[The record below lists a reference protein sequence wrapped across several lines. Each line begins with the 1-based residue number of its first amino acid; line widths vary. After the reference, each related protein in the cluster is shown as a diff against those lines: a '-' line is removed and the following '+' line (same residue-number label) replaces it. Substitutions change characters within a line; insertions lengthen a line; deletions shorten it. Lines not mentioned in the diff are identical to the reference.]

1 MGGSA
6 TALPPIHFTIH
17 FNQSMSQRGKTDSF
31 TTTHQDIPMKTP
43 EQLEEKFWKALKSD
57 RTAMLGLVGVENG
70 HTRPMT
76 AMVEEP
82 RDSIW
87 FFSSSDSLL
96 VQHLTEG
103 HRATMAF
110 AAKDHDLFA
119 CVEGSLWLQNDR
131 AAIDRLW
138 NPFVAAWYEG
148 GKDDP
153 KLALLRFEAQHLEI
167 WLNESSLLAGVKL
180 LLGVDPK
187 KDYRDK
193 VAEIDLR

>member
-1 MGGSA
+1 
-6 TALPPIHFTIH
+6 
-17 FNQSMSQRGKTDSF
+17 
-31 TTTHQDIPMKTP
+31 MKTP

-57 RTAMLGLVGVENG
+57 RTAMLGLVDSEHG
-70 HTRPMT
+70 HSRPMT
-76 AMVEEP
+76 AQYEEP
-82 RDSIW
+82 RGSIW
-87 FFSSSDSLL
+87 FFSSRDNLL
-96 VQHLTEG
+96 VQRLSEG
-103 HRATMAF
+103 HRAVMAF
-110 AAKDHDLFA
+110 AAKDHELFA

-153 KLALLRFEAQHLEI
+153 KLALLRFEPQHLEI
-167 WLNESSLLAGVKL
+167 WLNESSLMAGVKL